1 MQPTSRC
8 ITASGVT
15 EMHMPDYAGSD
26 NVIRDVVA
34 ALGQWPEQLGA
45 VGW

>member
-1 MQPTSRC
+1 MGVHCSGHSRQRC
-8 ITASGVT
+8 V
-15 EMHMPDYAGSD
+15 DDAGSD